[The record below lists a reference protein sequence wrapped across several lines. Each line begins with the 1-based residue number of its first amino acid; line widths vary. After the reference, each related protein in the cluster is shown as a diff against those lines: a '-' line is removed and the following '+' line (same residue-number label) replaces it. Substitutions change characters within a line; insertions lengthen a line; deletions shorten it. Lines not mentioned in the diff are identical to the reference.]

1 MTGILRRMRHGMYV
15 LFVAL
20 LIAVTGTVHAEGEEA
35 QERVTQEDAAKLS
48 EDAAESL
55 FDELDTDQIDR
66 VLKEAYSREKVR
78 FRDVVQAMMDEIG
91 RASCRERV

>member
-35 QERVTQEDAAKLS
+35 
-48 EDAAESL
+48 
-55 FDELDTDQIDR
+55 
-66 VLKEAYSREKVR
+66 
-78 FRDVVQAMMDEIG
+78 
-91 RASCRERV
+91 